1 MTHNKTCSECVCK
14 AIITILSTHNPHQP
28 FLPQEYG
35 LVGGQIAGLKSRGY
49 IKRVG
54 EINKPDKTRRRS
66 RVYQFTRDGLKFA
79 KRLGV
84 VFESAD
90 YSQIRAVPEVYYS
103 NEYASIEV

>member
-14 AIITILSTHNPHQP
+14 AIITILSSNHPNQP

-35 LVGGQIAGLKSRGY
+35 LAGGQIAGLKSRGY